1 MSGLPATALDRA
13 RNKAYRRI
21 IPLVFASYVIAYID
35 RANVAIAKLNMVR
48 ELPWLTDSVYALGA
62 GLFFIGYFLLEI
74 PGTLLV
80 ERWSA
85 RKWIGRIMV
94 SWGIVA
100 ALTALVRSPNQFY
113 GVRLLL
119 GLAEAG
125 FFPGVI
131 VYFTHWF
138 PSRDRAR
145 ALSQFLIAAPLA
157 QIISPKIS
165 NLILKIG
172 TTETVNGVLVSHPAL
187 LGMHGWQWVYII
199 WGIPAVVLGV
209 LVFFALPDRPKH
221 AKWLTSD
228 EREALEAELARE
240 KALQG
245 EAGHHLG
252 VLAALRHPK
261 VLLLALAYFFAVTAN
276 YGVEFFLPT
285 ILKRWYGLTND
296 AVTSWVLPPFVAL
309 LLGIVFVGWRSDRTR
324 ERWLHA
330 SLPLFLGALGLVLI
344 PLLRGNVAVTVLLFC
359 LVMAGVRG
367 YLPAFW
373 SLPNLFLGGAAA
385 AGSIGFINSVGNLG
399 GYFGPNIV
407 AKVEVMTGS
416 FEGGLFVL
424 GGAAAAAATVIL
436 GLRAVHLRGAR
447 TVARVAPAPIR
458 SDAGL

>member
-1 MSGLPATALDRA
+1 MQPGLPALDRA

-35 RANVAIAKLNMVR
+35 RANVALAKLTMR
-48 ELPWLTDSVYALGA
+48 TDLPWLSDSVFAVGA
-62 GLFFIGYFLLEI
+62 GLFFVGYFLLEI

-85 RKWIGRIMV
+85 RKWIGRIMI
-94 SWGIVA
+94 SWGLVA
-100 ALTALVRSPNQFY
+100 GLTALVRTPSHFY

-172 TTETVNGVLVSHPAL
+172 TTEVVGGVTVHHPAL
-187 LGMHGWQWVYII
+187 LGMAGWQWVFIA
-199 WGIPAVVLGV
+199 WGVPAVVLGII
-209 LVFFALPDRPKH
+209 VFFALPDRPRH
-221 AKWLTSD
+221 ARWLTTE
-228 EREALEAELARE
+228 EREALEAELDRE
-240 KALQG
+240 RAQHG
-245 EAGHHLG
+245 GVRHVG
-252 VLAALRHPK
+252 VLEALRHPK
-261 VLLLALAYFFAVTAN
+261 VVVLALAYFFAVTGN

-285 ILKRWYGLTND
+285 ILKRWYGLNND
-296 AVTSWVLPPFVAL
+296 AVTSWVLLPNIAL
-309 LLGIVFVGWRSDRTR
+309 LLSIVVVGWSSDRKR

-330 SLPLFLGALGLVLI
+330 SLPLYLGAAALALVPSSRGHIGL
-344 PLLRGNVAVTVLLFC
+344 TVGLFC

-373 SLPNLFLGGAAA
+373 SLPNLFLADAAA

-399 GYFGPNIV
+399 GYFGPNIL
-407 AKVEVMTGS
+407 AKIEAVTGS
-416 FEGGLFVL
+416 FEGGIYVL
-424 GGAAAAAATVIL
+424 GLSAFAAASMVL
-436 GLRAVHLRGAR
+436 GLRAVHRRGAR
-447 TVARVAPAPIR
+447 MATRPAPRPINP
-458 SDAGL
+458 SA

>member
-1 MSGLPATALDRA
+1 MQPGLSALDRA

-35 RANVAIAKLNMVR
+35 RANVAIAKLNMVKD
-48 ELPWLTDSVYALGA
+48 LPWLTDSVYAAGA
-62 GLFFIGYFLLEI
+62 GLFFVGYFLLEI

-94 SWGIVA
+94 SWGLVA
-100 ALTALVRSPNQFY
+100 ALTALVRSPSHFY

-172 TTETVNGVLVSHPAL
+172 TTELVDGVSVHHPLVM
-187 LGMHGWQWVYII
+187 GMAGWQWVYIV
-199 WGIPAVVLGV
+199 WGVPAVVLGV
-209 LVFFALPDRPKH
+209 IVFFALPDRPRH
-221 AKWLTSD
+221 ARWLTTE
-228 EREALEAELARE
+228 EREALEAELIRE
-240 KALQG
+240 RAQHG
-245 EAGHHLG
+245 SGIHHVG
-252 VLAALRHPK
+252 VLEALRHPK
-261 VLLLALAYFFAVTAN
+261 VLMLALAYFFAVTGN
-276 YGVEFFLPT
+276 YGVELFLPT
-285 ILKRWYGLTND
+285 ILKNWYGLNND
-296 AVTSWVLPPFVAL
+296 AVTWWVLPPYVVL
-309 LLGIVFVGWRSDRTR
+309 LLSIVVVGWSSDRR
-324 ERWLHA
+324 HERWLHA
-330 SLPLFLGALGLVLI
+330 ALPLFVGAAALALTPSTRGNLGLT
-344 PLLRGNVAVTVLLFC
+344 VALFC
-359 LVMAGVRG
+359 LVLAGVRA

-373 SLPNLFLGGAAA
+373 SLPNLFLADAAA

-399 GYFGPNIV
+399 GYFGPNILAWIKSV
-407 AKVEVMTGS
+407 TGS
-416 FEGGLFVL
+416 FEGGIYVL
-424 GGAAAAAATVIL
+424 AVAALLAGVLVL
-436 GLRAVHLRGAR
+436 GLRAAHLRSAAR
-447 TVARVAPAPIR
+447 TRPAPAPAD
-458 SDAGL
+458 SPSA

>member
-1 MSGLPATALDRA
+1 MQPGPSALDRA
-13 RNKAYRRI
+13 RSKAYRRI

-35 RANVAIAKLNMVR
+35 RANVAIAKLAMVR
-48 ELPWLTDSVYALGA
+48 DLPWLSDSVFARGA
-62 GLFFIGYFLLEI
+62 GLFFVGYFLLEI

-100 ALTALVRSPNQFY
+100 ALTALIRSPTQFY

-157 QIISPKIS
+157 QLISPKIS
-165 NLILKIG
+165 NLMLAVG
-172 TTETVNGVLVSHPAL
+172 TPGHPLVLGLA
-187 LGMHGWQWVYII
+187 GWQWIFIV

-209 LVFFALPDRPKH
+209 LVFFAMPDRPRH
-221 AKWLTSD
+221 ARWLTTE
-228 EREALEAELARE
+228 EREALEAELVRE
-240 KALQG
+240 REAQG
-245 EAGHHLG
+245 TAIHHVG

-285 ILKRWYGLTND
+285 ILKGWYKLTND
-296 AVTSWVLPPFVAL
+296 AVTSWVLLPYVAL
-309 LLGIVFVGWRSDRTR
+309 LLGIVVVGWSSDRKH

-330 SLPLFLGALGLVLI
+330 SLPLYLGAAALVLI
-344 PLLRGNVAVTVLLFC
+344 PWSRGNIGLTVGLFC
-359 LVMAGVRG
+359 LTMVGVRG

-373 SLPNLFLGGAAA
+373 SLPNLFLTGGAA

-399 GYFGPNIV
+399 GYFGPNIL
-407 AKVEVMTGS
+407 ATIQARTGS
-416 FEGGLFVL
+416 FEGGITVL
-424 GGAAAAAATVIL
+424 GVSSFVAGTVVL
-436 GLRAVHLRGAR
+436 GLRAAHLR
-447 TVARVAPAPIR
+447 TVRRAAVEPRPAP
-458 SDAGL
+458 ST